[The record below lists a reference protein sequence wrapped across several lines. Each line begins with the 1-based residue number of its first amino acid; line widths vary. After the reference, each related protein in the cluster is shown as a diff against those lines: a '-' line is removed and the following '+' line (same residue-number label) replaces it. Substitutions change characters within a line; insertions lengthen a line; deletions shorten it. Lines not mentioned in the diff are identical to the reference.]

1 MILLLLLF
9 QGFKTVFAPSI
20 LFPVTYPTNQY
31 FSSVYNFSLSHT
43 WKVREEFSPGIYG
56 DIFVKNSGVYADPY
70 FQNPDL
76 HLRLFTFGFGGCFD
90 YKINDYFLVGA
101 GLGIYR
107 LGFRYPLVT
116 ENGEIVDQSEVRTN
130 LGFYSSF
137 TVSKLIKNN
146 WRLGATMKIYI
157 IGKTEDYYAYF
168 DYYPPYDYYEYYP
181 YFPSP
186 LQGIS
191 LGVCLG
197 YER

>member
-1 MILLLLLF
+1 MILLLIIF
-9 QGFKTVFAPSI
+9 QGFRTIFAPSV
-20 LFPVTYPTNQY
+20 LFPANYPANQY
-31 FSSVYNFSLSHT
+31 FLNIYNFSLSHT
-43 WKVREEFSPGIYG
+43 WKVNEEFNPGIYG
-56 DIFVKNSGVYADPY
+56 EIFVKNSDLYADPY

-76 HLRLFTFGFGGCFD
+76 SLKLFTFGLGGCFD
-90 YKINDYFLVGA
+90 YKINDYFAVGA

-107 LGFRYPLVT
+107 LGFKYPRVK
-116 ENGEIVDQSEVRTN
+116 EDGEIVEQQEARTN

-137 TVSKLIKNN
+137 ALTKLIKKN
-146 WRLGATMKIYI
+146 WRLGATLKIFI

-168 DYYPPYDYYEYYP
+168 DYYPPYEYNEYYP

-191 LGVCLG
+191 LGLCLG